1 MSGGDLVDRLWLS
14 TRSSTADANDV
25 VNSDNKYSG
34 SIANRQLY
42 TGEWKMSL
50 RKGYKDL

>member
-14 TRSSTADANDV
+14 IRNSTADANAV
-25 VNSDNKYSG
+25 MNSDRKYSG

-42 TGEWKMSL
+42 TGRWKMSL
-50 RKGYKDL
+50 REGYKDL